1 MENFSRLNTFLSK
14 WVQADF
20 YKRMVWPFF
29 LFRSSRAEQ
38 TDDPVDLTT
47 DDESDLDHTDN
58 EHWEEQGLEEQGLE
72 EQGLE
77 EQGLEEQGLE
87 EQGLEEQGLEEQM
100 DKTDLEM
107 EIDSDAISIDTSV
120 DLENEKCIR
129 HANE

>member
-1 MENFSRLNTFLSK
+1 
-14 WVQADF
+14 
-20 YKRMVWPFF
+20 MVWPFF

-87 EQGLEEQGLEEQM
+87 EQM